1 MKKSMTFSPP
11 NSLILVMDHEAGVLP
26 DQIGDEL
33 VAATDSCLA
42 IGTLAA
48 LDGES
53 TIILTDDLDGLEIG
67 DLVFDG
73 TLSTPNLELSVCD
86 VRNAKL
92 LTLPVQESSTRVQA
106 FANDPSE
113 PNMIVVYTHRYD
125 VLA

>member
-1 MKKSMTFSPP
+1 MKESMTFSPP

-26 DQIGDEL
+26 DQITTEL

-48 LDGES
+48 PDGET

-73 TLSTPNLELSVCD
+73 ALSTPNHELSVCN
-86 VRNAKL
+86 VRNEKL
-92 LTLPVQESSTRVQA
+92 LTLPVPQPSTGVKV

-113 PNMIVVYTHRYD
+113 PDMIVVY
-125 VLA
+125 AK